1 MIRLLLAATVL
12 APLFVAPALSAGK
25 SNASHSFI
33 LPSDDG
39 YGLAD
44 CVSAGPGSS
53 CGQVIADAW
62 CKTQGHG
69 AAVAFGRSDAME
81 FTGSIGN
88 TKIAQAGALVVTC
101 GN

>member
-12 APLFVAPALSAGK
+12 APLFVAPAVSAGR
-25 SNASHSFI
+25 SDANHSFI

-44 CVSAGPGSS
+44 CVSAGRGSS

-81 FTGSIGN
+81 FTGSIA
-88 TKIAQAGALVVTC
+88 TTRTAEAGALVVTC
-101 GN
+101 GD